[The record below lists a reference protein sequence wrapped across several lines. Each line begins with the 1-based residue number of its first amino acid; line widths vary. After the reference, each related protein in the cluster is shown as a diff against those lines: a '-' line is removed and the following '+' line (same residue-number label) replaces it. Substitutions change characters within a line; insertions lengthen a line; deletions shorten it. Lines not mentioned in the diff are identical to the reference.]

1 MPRWHSEGVYESAL
15 RLRFPAELRLFLPS
29 RHRASGEV
37 LVPHDGTS
45 SLGHVVES
53 VGVPLPEVGSLHVDG
68 RPVTAS
74 YRPRAGDRVEVSAV
88 RRPQEPRPEPL
99 RFVLDVHLGA
109 LARHLRLVG
118 LDTAYRNDMDDD
130 ALIEQANAERRVLL
144 TQDRGLLRRRSLWWG
159 AYVRGARP
167 DRQLADVLE
176 RFEPRLEPWTR
187 CMACNAL
194 LAPVTKGEVEHLL
207 RPGTRRTYH
216 TFMRCPDCGR
226 VYWRGAHSGR
236 LERIV
241 SAAKR
246 IAAVAVV
253 AVVAAGLAFGLT
265 ACGTDSGPGNRQ
277 EPSRDAQGR
286 TLSPFTGLP
295 AEPAPVLA
303 VKIDNV
309 GRARP
314 HTGLGAADI
323 VYIEQVEAG
332 QTRILAVL
340 SSHLPPE
347 LGPVRSARE
356 SDLELLRQF
365 GRPALGYSG
374 AQSKLTP
381 LIRDAPLY
389 AVPPGDAPKAYFRG
403 SDRPAPHNLY
413 VRPERLLAA
422 APEAEKS
429 ADIGFRFGAAPD
441 GGRQVT
447 EHTVRFPAAR
457 FSFTWSPN
465 ERRWLVSMD
474 GTAMTTTDG
483 GRSKA
488 ATVVVQQVTVRESEF
503 GDRWGS
509 VSPYTETVGSG
520 TALVLRDG
528 KAYDARWSRDEERD
542 GTTFTTASGEPLNF
556 AEGPVWVLL
565 TER

>member
-1 MPRWHSEGVYESAL
+1 MSGSSLH
-15 RLRFPAELRLFLPS
+15 LRFPAELRLFLPS
-29 RHRASGEV
+29 RHRPTGEV
-37 LVPHDGTS
+37 LVPPDGTS

-53 VGVPLPEVGSLHVDG
+53 LGVPLTEVGSLRVDG
-68 RPVTAS
+68 RPVTVS
-74 YRPRAGDRVEVSAV
+74 YRPQEGDDIEVGPV
-88 RRPQEPRPEPL
+88 PRPQEPRPEPL

-109 LARHLRLVG
+109 LARHLRLIG

-130 ALIEQANAERRVLL
+130 ALIEQANAERRALL
-144 TQDRGLLRRRSLWWG
+144 TQDRGLLRRRSLWFG
-159 AYVRGARP
+159 GYVRGARAEA
-167 DRQLADVLE
+167 QLADVLE
-176 RFEPRLEPWTR
+176 RFEPRLAPWTR
-187 CMACNAL
+187 CMACNAP
-194 LAPVTKGEVEHLL
+194 LAPVEKGEVEHLL

-216 TFMRCPDCGR
+216 TFMRCPECGR

-246 IAAVAVV
+246 IAAVAMVSVV
-253 AVVAAGLAFGLT
+253 MAFGLA
-265 ACGTDSGPGNRQ
+265 ACTDGDSGNSTA
-277 EPSRDAQGR
+277 PSRDSRGR
-286 TLSPFTGLP
+286 ALSPFTGLP

-309 GRARP
+309 GPARP

-323 VYIEQVEAG
+323 VYVEQVEAG

-340 SSHLPPE
+340 SSDLPDE

-365 GRPALGYSG
+365 GRPAFAYSG
-374 AQSKLTP
+374 AQSKLNP
-381 LIRDAPLY
+381 LIAGAPVY
-389 AVPPGDAPKAYFRG
+389 ALPPGKASEAYFRDSG
-403 SDRPAPHNLY
+403 RNAPHNLY
-413 VRPERLLAA
+413 VRPERLLDV

-441 GGRQVT
+441 GGRQVN

-457 FSFTWSPN
+457 FVFTWSPD

-483 GRSKA
+483 GRSEA
-488 ATVVVQQVTVRESEF
+488 ATVVVQQVTVRDSEF
-503 GDRWGS
+503 SDRWGS
-509 VSPYTETVGSG
+509 VSPYSETVGSG
-520 TALVLRDG
+520 EATVLRDG
-528 KAYDARWSRDEERD
+528 RAYDVLWSRDGEED
-542 GTTFTTASGEPLNF
+542 GTTFTTPSGDPMNF

-565 TER
+565 TGR